1 MPKINA
7 PSVAEHREQQRQSLL
22 EAALAILIS
31 DGASAVTPAAIGAR
45 TNLARSSV
53 YRYFSTSDQ
62 IIATVVEESFP
73 AWSDALA
80 AALTEADTPAAQVD
94 AYVRETLVQ
103 AAAGA
108 HRPMAALAAAQLPT
122 ACRDRITQLH
132 RQAAAPL
139 IAALTGLG
147 VPGPTLTAEL
157 LGGLLLAGMNA
168 VEHGSPLEEVTNR
181 TLELVHRGLA
191 LPARA

>member
-7 PSVAEHREQQRQSLL
+7 PSVAEHRERQRQSLL
-22 EAALAILIS
+22 EAALAILI
-31 DGASAVTPAAIGAR
+31 DEGASAVTPAAIGAR

-62 IIATVVEESFP
+62 IIATVVEEAFP

-80 AALTEADTPAAQVD
+80 AALAAAGTPAGQVD

-108 HRPMAALAAAQLPT
+108 HRPMAALSAAQLPE
-122 ACRDRITQLH
+122 ACRTRITELH

-139 IAALTGLG
+139 ITALTELG
-147 VPGPTLTAEL
+147 VPQPRLTAEL
-157 LGGLLLAGMNA
+157 LGGLMLAGMNA
-168 VEHGSPLEEVTNR
+168 VEHGAGLTEVTDR
-181 TLELVHRGLA
+181 TLELVHQGIG
-191 LPARA
+191 

>member
-7 PSVAEHREQQRQSLL
+7 PSVAEHRERQRQSLL

-31 DGASAVTPAAIGAR
+31 DGAGAVTPAAIGAR

-62 IIATVVEESFP
+62 IIATVVEEAFP
-73 AWSDALA
+73 AWSGALAEALA
-80 AALTEADTPAAQVD
+80 AARTPAAQVD

-108 HRPMAALAAAQLPT
+108 HRPMAALGAARLPA
-122 ACRDRITQLH
+122 ACRARITELH

-139 IAALTGLG
+139 ITALTDLG
-147 VPGPTLTAEL
+147 VAQPRLTAEL
-157 LGGLLLAGMNA
+157 LGGLMLAGMNA
-168 VEHGSPLEEVTNR
+168 VEHGAALDEVTAR
-181 TLELVHRGLA
+181 TLELVHRGLG
-191 LPARA
+191 